1 MTHKLV
7 YGLFSYLRR
16 ARPAARMFI
25 SNFQKLL
32 FVGQS
37 SLRSD
42 SRSTAKS
49 ITTSALSDVR
59 IKRHFRS
66 DKGQIHRCSCDGITR
81 VRANSLKR
89 GFVRMNCSL
98 PKVASVSYGY
108 VVMASTKYIDVLV
121 TSATSSRRL
130 PNP

>member
-1 MTHKLV
+1 MLHEFPLYVNTFFEKSKKLLKNCILIV
-7 YGLFSYLRR
+7 RALFFCYSSVGVDVVILFAVPLNDPQAREALFSYLRR
-16 ARPAARMFI
+16 ARPAARMF
-25 SNFQKLL
+25 SSTSRNFL

-66 DKGQIHRCSCDGITR
+66 DKQQVHRCFCHRI
-81 VRANSLKR
+81 
-89 GFVRMNCSL
+89 
-98 PKVASVSYGY
+98 
-108 VVMASTKYIDVLV
+108 
-121 TSATSSRRL
+121 TSS
-130 PNP
+130 